1 MNQLTEAV
9 KSTEMKNEKSSLG
22 RQILTVDLDSRGPS
36 SYQVGQLELY
46 SSSSSAASQDD
57 RLQKSSMIVLQPIAL
72 PESL

>member
-9 KSTEMKNEKSSLG
+9 KSTEMKKEKSSLG
-22 RQILTVDLDSRGPS
+22 RQILTVDLDSRGP

>member
-9 KSTEMKNEKSSLG
+9 KSTEMKNEKSNLG
-22 RQILTVDLDSRGPS
+22 RQILTVDLDSRGP